1 MPSPLDV
8 AHVDL
13 RELDSEDTLELQLQ
27 QLSLP
32 QFCVAVLQ
40 AAPPLLR
47 AGRCALGSR
56 GSAPRSAACALPPSV
71 LGPLPSVCTPLLGY
85 KFLRT
90 YAVSLPLN

>member
-47 AGRCALGSR
+47 AGRCALGS
-56 GSAPRSAACALPPSV
+56 PRSAARALPLSV
-71 LGPLPSVCTPLLGY
+71 LGPLRSVCTPLLGY

>member
-1 MPSPLDV
+1 MPSPLDM

-47 AGRCALGSR
+47 AGRCALGSL
-56 GSAPRSAACALPPSV
+56 RSAARALPPSV
-71 LGPLPSVCTPLLGY
+71 LGPLPSVYSSPGVKVPKNLCSLITP
-85 KFLRT
+85 
-90 YAVSLPLN
+90 